1 LAAVYVSATAEKTVD
16 ALHSEWGVCVVEM
29 RRNSATDVVTSS
41 SSSSITNALH
51 VTLLPSPAAQPSLST
66 DNNIYSE

>member
-1 LAAVYVSATAEKTVD
+1 MAAVYVSATAEKTVD

-41 SSSSITNALH
+41 SSSITNALH